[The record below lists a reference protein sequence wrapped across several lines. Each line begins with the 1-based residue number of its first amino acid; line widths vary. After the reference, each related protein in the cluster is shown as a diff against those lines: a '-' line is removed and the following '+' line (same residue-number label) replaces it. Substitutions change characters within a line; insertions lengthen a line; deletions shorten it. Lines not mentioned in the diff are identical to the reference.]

1 MQTHRAIAM
10 KFHNFASLT
19 LFAALFWVVPAKA
32 ENLQHVQQL
41 MSTRECQSCDLSRAG
56 LVFSNLSAVDL
67 SQANLSLANLNQANL
82 SGSNLAN
89 TDLSGAVLVRANLSG
104 ADLSGANL
112 AGADLREAYLYGANL
127 EGANLDGA
135 ILQGAIG
142 LPEELIGAQQFYSWG
157 IAEFQRGN
165 FSGAIDYYNQALTKE
180 PDFSAVYLARSLA
193 RYRLGDE
200 EGAIADANRAE
211 QLFAAEGNENG
222 RLASVQV
229 AEGIVEAQEALE
241 EANGRGG
248 GGGGFIRFIG
258 GLASMLLR
266 FGL

>member
-1 MQTHRAIAM
+1 LP
-10 KFHNFASLT
+10 N
-19 LFAALFWVVPAKA
+19 
-32 ENLQHVQQL
+32 
-41 MSTRECQSCDLSRAG
+41 
-56 LVFSNLSAVDL
+56 SN
-67 SQANLSLANLNQANL
+67 
-82 SGSNLAN
+82 
-89 TDLSGAVLVRANLSG
+89 GAT
-104 ADLSGANL
+104 
-112 AGADLREAYLYGANL
+112 
-127 EGANLDGA
+127 
-135 ILQGAIG
+135 
-142 LPEELIGAQQFYSWG
+142 
-157 IAEFQRGN
+157 
-165 FSGAIDYYNQALTKE
+165 LTKE
-180 PDFSAVYLARSLA
+180 PDFSGVYLARSLA

>member
-1 MQTHRAIAM
+1 M
-10 KFHNFASLT
+10 KLQNLASLT
-19 LFAALFWVVPAKA
+19 LFATLCWGVPARA

-56 LVFSNLSAVDL
+56 LVFANLSAVDL
-67 SQANLSLANLNQANL
+67 TGANLSLANLNQANL

-89 TDLSGAVLVRANLSG
+89 ADLSGAVLVRANLSG

-135 ILQGAIG
+135 TLRGAIG
-142 LPEELIGAQQFYSWG
+142 LPDELISAEQFYAWG
-157 IAEFQRGN
+157 VAEYQQGN
-165 FSGAIDYYNQALTKE
+165 TNGAIAYYNQALDKR
-180 PDFSAVYLARSLA
+180 PDYSAVYLARSLA
-193 RYRLGDE
+193 HYRLGDE
-200 EGAIADANRAE
+200 EQAIADANRAE

-222 RLASVQV
+222 RLASVQL
-229 AEGIVEAQEALE
+229 AEGIVEAQEALD
-241 EANGRGG
+241 EANERGRGG
-248 GGGGFIRFIG
+248 GGFLSFIG
-258 GLASMLLR
+258 GLASLLLR